1 MISAFC
7 WSRFQRRLKCFL
19 IYYYMLSV
27 VIKCNIYIVYIFLRY
42 DVKYDNAYLHMHKH
56 IKVKIIMM
64 TAATDAPTATAMT
77 SPSISQ

>member
-27 VIKCNIYIVYIFLRY
+27 VIRCNIIYIFLRC
-42 DVKYDNAYLHMHKH
+42 DVKYENAYLHMHKH
-56 IKVKIIMM
+56 IKVRIIMM

>member
-1 MISAFC
+1 M
-7 WSRFQRRLKCFL
+7 
-19 IYYYMLSV
+19 YYMCD
-27 VIKCNIYIVYIFLRY
+27 IIYIFLRS
-42 DVKYDNAYLHMHKH
+42 DVKYENAYLHMHKH